1 MKIENAKQNPKIFY
15 GLHMEPGVAEYR
27 DPEKDPYRILISEE
41 TIKNMDATFAGRPVY
56 VKHVDAVDLSNLQ
69 NEADG
74 YVVESFF
81 NKVDGK
87 HWVKFIVV
95 SDKGHEAL
103 SKGWKLSN
111 AYIPKEMSSGGLW
124 HGVEYQ
130 KEVMKGEY
138 EHLAIVPNPR
148 YENSIVLT
156 PEQFKSYNEEKALEL
171 QKVANSKG
179 ETSMFEFLKRSK
191 VENAAAVEL
200 EQTSVLLP
208 KSKKEMTIAQLVTDM
223 DAIHNMHGYANGDHM
238 VKCGDDEMSVND
250 MLKKYEE
257 MKNKM
262 DEAEKAKAEPEKK
275 ENEEEKKEEPKKE
288 NEEEKKEE
296 AKKNAAFEAL
306 KNAPNTPIKDK
317 VKFELLQDKV
327 ARGQSRYGSK

>member
-1 MKIENAKQNPKIFY
+1 
-15 GLHMEPGVAEYR
+15 
-27 DPEKDPYRILISEE
+27 
-41 TIKNMDATFAGRPVY
+41 
-56 VKHVDAVDLSNLQ
+56 
-69 NEADG
+69 
-74 YVVESFF
+74 
-81 NKVDGK
+81 
-87 HWVKFIVV
+87 
-95 SDKGHEAL
+95 
-103 SKGWKLSN
+103 
-111 AYIPKEMSSGGLW
+111 
-124 HGVEYQ
+124 
-130 KEVMKGEY
+130 
-138 EHLAIVPNPR
+138 
-148 YENSIVLT
+148 
-156 PEQFKSYNEEKALEL
+156 
-171 QKVANSKG
+171 
-179 ETSMFEFLKRSK
+179 MFEFLKRSK